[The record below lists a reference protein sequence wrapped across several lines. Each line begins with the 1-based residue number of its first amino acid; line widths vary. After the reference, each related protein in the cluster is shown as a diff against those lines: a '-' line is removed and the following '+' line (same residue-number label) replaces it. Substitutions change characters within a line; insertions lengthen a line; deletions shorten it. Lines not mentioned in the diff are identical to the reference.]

1 MDVNIDRYTLYS
13 ERDTSILT
21 PIIYPT
27 SRANGHWHLSAFPSF
42 HHFHACQCLG
52 KHEKYV
58 FVGKFPNNEEP
69 TRRIR
74 GEGGR
79 GAGKGSSC
87 RTSDIPLH
95 SDHGAVRKMA
105 EIGRRAAPAPYN
117 NFSIEIVRNAKKD
130 RIDSAAYTRAF
141 WISFIPFV
149 TNVPLNYAE
158 SFIV

>member
-1 MDVNIDRYTLYS
+1 MHVNVLENTKNMYSSESSPIMRSRRDVSGAR
-13 ERDTSILT
+13 E
-21 PIIYPT
+21 
-27 SRANGHWHLSAFPSF
+27 
-42 HHFHACQCLG
+42 
-52 KHEKYV
+52 
-58 FVGKFPNNEEP
+58 
-69 TRRIR
+69 
-74 GEGGR
+74 GR
-79 GAGKGSSC
+79 GGEGSSC